1 MPQPI
6 IAALI
11 YDTGT
16 GGAADLLLAETTR
29 RLSARGYRLAGA
41 IQHNTNGADGCLCDM
56 TLEDLSSGRLV
67 LISEKRGPLA
77 RGCRLDSSAL
87 EEVVGLAGAAVEDG
101 ADMLVVNKFGK
112 REVEGHGLRQVIEA
126 AAGRGIPILAA
137 VSATNLPAWT
147 EFTGGLDTRLPLDP
161 DRLAAWCN
169 DVLARQGSIGAAR

>member
-6 IAALI
+6 IAALV
-11 YDTGT
+11 YDAGT
-16 GGAADLLLAETTR
+16 GGAADLLLADTTR
-29 RLSARGYRLAGA
+29 TLSARGYRLAGA

-67 LISEKRGPLA
+67 LISETRGPLA
-77 RGCRLDSSAL
+77 RGCRLDQSAL
-87 EEVVGLAGAAVEDG
+87 EDVVGLAGTAIENG
-101 ADMLVVNKFGK
+101 ADLLVVNKFGK

-147 EFTGGLDTRLPLDP
+147 EFTGGIDTRLPLD
-161 DRLAAWCN
+161 RAHLAAWCD
-169 DVLARQGSIGAAR
+169 DVLTHRPARAIVR